1 MMVLT
6 DCMIAAFWAVG
17 RGEEARAFEA
27 REERLFVIVLASLVG
42 LAADDMLGEMLEGRG
57 SLEFSDVDRVAKDV
71 DPTLAKCLAFG
82 RCW

>member
-1 MMVLT
+1 MDLT

-17 RGEEARAFEA
+17 SGEEARAFEA

-57 SLEFSDVDRVAKDV
+57 SLEFSDVDRVAEDV